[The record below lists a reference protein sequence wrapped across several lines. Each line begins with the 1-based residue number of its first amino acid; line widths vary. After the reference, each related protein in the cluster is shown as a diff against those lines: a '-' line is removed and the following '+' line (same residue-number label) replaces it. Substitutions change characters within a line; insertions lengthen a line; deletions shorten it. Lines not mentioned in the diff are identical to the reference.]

1 MIQRLSKGVLP
12 PNTSIQKDALLA
24 LSKSATVFVNY
35 LSSHA
40 NDHAMA
46 ANKKTIQPLDVLAV
60 LAELEF
66 ETFAPRLEAELAK
79 YNAIQCDKR
88 NSYRRKVR
96 EDKRSNGGAPGAAAA
111 AASDQP
117 MSIDQLTALDSE
129 VHRDGDQ
136 HEDSEPS
143 AKRARRDVAY
153 ANGDGNGV
161 ASEGDVS
168 EPESLDEEG
177 EGDGDDDEVED
188 SAVEEDGEGE
198 GEVGGET
205 LLEDPMEMEERDE
218 GGDDDS
224 LDDDDV
230 DSD

>member
-1 MIQRLSKGVLP
+1 
-12 PNTSIQKDALLA
+12 
-24 LSKSATVFVNY
+24 
-35 LSSHA
+35 
-40 NDHAMA
+40 MA

-66 ETFAPRLEAELAK
+66 ETFSPRLEAELASESAQHPSTISATPANFMPLVAISHDMVANHFTE

-96 EDKRSNGGAPGAAAA
+96 EDKRSNGGASGATAV
-111 AASDQP
+111 AASDEP

-136 HEDSEPS
+136 HEDSERS

-161 ASEGDVS
+161 VSEGEES
-168 EPESLDEEG
+168 EPEVLDEEG
-177 EGDGDDDEVED
+177 EGDGDEDEVED
-188 SAVEEDGEGE
+188 DETEEDGEGE

-205 LLEDPMEMEERDE
+205 LLEDPIEMEERYE
-218 GGDDDS
+218 GGDDDL